1 LNLISFTLKME
12 VKSEVSNIKKTNL
25 QVIIVE
31 DDPIIAQ
38 LTETYIKEAGHIV
51 VGIAH
56 DSETAL
62 DMIHNRNADFLILD
76 INIEGERDGIE
87 VGMIVK
93 EKYQI
98 PFIYITAYSDLQT
111 LERAKKSQPCAYI
124 VKPYQAT
131 DLFTAMTIGL
141 YNYQG
146 RKHKLTINR
155 DKINQVTFEQ
165 LTHKEF
171 DILVDICDGLTNA
184 QIAAKQFL
192 SLSTIK
198 WHNQN
203 IYSKLGTKNRAATV
217 KFTMNS
223 VR

>member
-1 LNLISFTLKME
+1 ME
-12 VKSEVSNIKKTNL
+12 DNSENNIIKNIDL
-25 QVIIVE
+25 HVIIVE
-31 DDPIIAQ
+31 DDPVIAL
-38 LTETYIKEAGHIV
+38 LTESFIKEAGHKVIGV
-51 VGIAH
+51 AH

-62 DMIHNRNADFLILD
+62 DMIHIRQPDFLILD
-76 INIEGERDGIE
+76 INIDGKRDGIE
-87 VGMIVK
+87 IGMIVK

-98 PFIYITAYSDLQT
+98 PFIYITAYSDLKT

-124 VKPYQAT
+124 VKPYKAT

-141 YNYQG
+141 YNYNG
-146 RKHKLTINR
+146 RNQNLKINR
-155 DKINQVTFEQ
+155 DKINQVTPEQ

-217 KFTMNS
+217 KLTMNS
-223 VR
+223 LR